1 MVYRRVVVTVGAIPG
16 RQATIRGDVAKE
28 LLTIVIGTSVSA
40 SWTLSAHY
48 RRRNKIVRDDRVCG
62 SAYARGAT
70 RQGACRIVSGLL
82 SQLFL
87 LAPGTVNCGVTLAV
101 GKVTTHDEIDLVV
114 LSVGA
119 FSARGVIKISCVQR
133 RLDVAVVVFMAIA
146 RPTSTNLNAVHLA
159 RHKVHNTRNRVAT
172 IGSRCTT
179 GQNINA
185 IERNSRDLANVR
197 GNDLRATRLHTA
209 AVNEHQRS
217 VSAKTT

>member
-16 RQATIRGDVAKE
+16 RQAAIRGDVAKE
-28 LLTIVIGTSVSA
+28 LLTIVIGASVSA

-48 RRRNKIVRDDRVCG
+48 RRRNKIVRNDRVCG

-87 LAPGTVNCGVTLAV
+87 LAPGTVNRGVTFAV

-119 FSARGVIKISCVQR
+119 FSARGIV
-133 RLDVAVVVFMAIA
+133 
-146 RPTSTNLNAVHLA
+146 
-159 RHKVHNTRNRVAT
+159 
-172 IGSRCTT
+172 
-179 GQNINA
+179 
-185 IERNSRDLANVR
+185 E
-197 GNDLRATRLHTA
+197 
-209 AVNEHQRS
+209 
-217 VSAKTT
+217 VS